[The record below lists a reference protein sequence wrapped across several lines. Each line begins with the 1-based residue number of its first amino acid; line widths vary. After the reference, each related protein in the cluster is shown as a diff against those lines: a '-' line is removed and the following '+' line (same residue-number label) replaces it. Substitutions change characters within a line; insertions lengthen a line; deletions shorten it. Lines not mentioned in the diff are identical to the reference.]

1 LATHADLEAA
11 VRAVQRAHPGWQ
23 PPADVDF
30 ALNSPVGPFIPNFVF
45 DSLRSAAPP
54 GCFDASGQIA
64 KPPPGG
70 PPPILPRPNAPN
82 FEPPANIPGAPLGAP
97 IDRNLTRPQNHIDQI
112 RADGSH
118 KKNAKSVPHDPIHSF
133 IDGYNAIIGATGQ
146 GPANEG
152 WNKTI
157 NEISGLLQNALTG
170 LDNAVQG
177 QFANALRL
185 NLSRSLDV
193 LHEIGQHAQTMET
206 LFDAFFNDLST
217 TKSNFEKYA
226 PTYNQAIEHPDDPNS
241 KETLNQLNEIVLDIM
256 NVYRPPIDDI
266 ASSHPSVSSAVPE
279 VGAPMGGPGG
289 LISGSPGGLGGGTPE
304 SLTRGGLNTG
314 KALDPTPS
322 NTAKPEGKGAQSSP
336 SAPTGGQNSAEDAGA
351 DKAQKAGGQGGD
363 GTPKGPGDA
372 LRGDGR
378 GGSGLTPGLLGLGSK
393 GLSGSKTGVGSG
405 GRGAGGGASGRGV
418 VGAKPPATTAT
429 PKLGS
434 SAAPMSRA
442 GVSGAGG
449 QGAAGTPVAG
459 QQGGTA
465 DKAHKA
471 SKALRLP
478 KNGEEVVGEAEAVV
492 PVIGDAPR
500 KATPA
505 TPKNT

>member
-1 LATHADLEAA
+1 
-11 VRAVQRAHPGWQ
+11 V
-23 PPADVDF
+23 
-30 ALNSPVGPFIPNFVF
+30 
-45 DSLRSAAPP
+45 
-54 GCFDASGQIA
+54 
-64 KPPPGG
+64 
-70 PPPILPRPNAPN
+70 
-82 FEPPANIPGAPLGAP
+82 P
-97 IDRNLTRPQNHIDQI
+97 IDRDLAHPENHLDQI
-112 RADGSH
+112 RANGGH
-118 KKNAKSVPHDPIHSF
+118 TKNAKSVPPDPTYTF
-133 IDGYNAIIGATGQ
+133 IDGYDAIIGATGQ
-146 GPANEG
+146 GPTNKG
-152 WNKTI
+152 WDTSI
-157 NEISGLLQNALTG
+157 NGVGDLLRGALAGLNNAI
-170 LDNAVQG
+170 QG

-185 NLSRSLDV
+185 NLTRSFEV
-193 LHEIGQHAQTMET
+193 LHEMGQHAQTMET

-289 LISGSPGGLGGGTPE
+289 LISGSPAGSGGGTPE

-314 KALDPTPS
+314 EALDPTPS

-336 SAPTGGQNSAEDAGA
+336 SAPTGGQNAGDDSGA
-351 DKAQKAGGQGGD
+351 DKAQKAGSQSGD
-363 GTPKGPGDA
+363 GASKAPGDG
-372 LRGDGR
+372 LKGDGR

-393 GLSGSKTGVGSG
+393 GVSGSKTGGGSG
-405 GRGAGGGASGRGV
+405 GRGAGGGAGGRGA

-434 SAAPMSRA
+434 SPASVSRA

-500 KATPA
+500 KSTPA

>member
-30 ALNSPVGPFIPNFVF
+30 ALNSPIGPLIPNSVF

-54 GCFDASGQIA
+54 GCFDSNGQIA
-64 KPPPGG
+64 NPRPGG
-70 PPPILPRPNAPN
+70 TPPILPRPNTPN
-82 FEPPANIPGAPLGAP
+82 LEPPANIPGAPLGAP
-97 IDRNLTRPQNHIDQI
+97 VDRNLAHPQNDL
-112 RADGSH
+112 ADLRRTGNRF
-118 KKNAKSVPHDPIHSF
+118 KNAKSVPHDPIPSF

-146 GPANEG
+146 GPANDG
-152 WNKTI
+152 WDTTI
-157 NEISGLLQNALTG
+157 NEVNNLLKNALTG
-170 LDNAVQG
+170 LGNAIQG
-177 QFANALRL
+177 NFANGLRD
-185 NLSRSLDV
+185 NVNRSFKV
-193 LHEIGQHAQTMET
+193 LEDMDHHAQTMEN
-206 LFDAFFNDLST
+206 LFHAFFNDLST

-226 PTYNQAIEHPDDPNS
+226 PAYNQAIEHPDDPKS

-266 ASSHPSVSSAVPE
+266 AASHPSVSSAVPE
-279 VGAPMGGPGG
+279 VGGPMGGPSG
-289 LISGSPGGLGGGTPE
+289 LISSPPGGSGGGTPE
-304 SLTRGGLNTG
+304 ALTRGGLNTG
-314 KALDPTPS
+314 NPLNPTPPS
-322 NTAKPEGKGAQSSP
+322 AGQPEDKGAQSSP
-336 SAPTGGQNSAEDAGA
+336 NAPTGGQNAGDDSGV
-351 DKAQKAGGQGGD
+351 DKGQKAGSQAGD
-363 GTPKGPGDA
+363 GASKAPGDG
-372 LRGDGR
+372 LKGDGR
-378 GGSGLTPGLLGLGSK
+378 GGAGLPPGLLGLNTK
-393 GLSGSKTGVGSG
+393 GGSGSKAGSGSG
-405 GRGAGGGASGRGV
+405 GRGASGGGGRGAIGV
-418 VGAKPPATTAT
+418 KPPATTAT
-429 PKLGS
+429 PKLGNS
-434 SAAPMSRA
+434 PAPVSRA

-459 QQGGTA
+459 QQGSSA

-505 TPKNT
+505 TPKKT